1 MHEGATDVNVLQNLI
16 ELYNHLSWDSTYRD
30 VVRGILM
37 NLQEAADA
45 SIYELAEL
53 TNSSRTTIWRML
65 KLLGY
70 DNYSAFRHASR
81 IPRGHAGDS
90 P

>member
-1 MHEGATDVNVLQNLI
+1 MIEATDVNVLQNLI

-53 TNSSRTTIWRML
+53 S
-65 KLLGY
+65 
-70 DNYSAFRHASR
+70 
-81 IPRGHAGDS
+81 
-90 P
+90 